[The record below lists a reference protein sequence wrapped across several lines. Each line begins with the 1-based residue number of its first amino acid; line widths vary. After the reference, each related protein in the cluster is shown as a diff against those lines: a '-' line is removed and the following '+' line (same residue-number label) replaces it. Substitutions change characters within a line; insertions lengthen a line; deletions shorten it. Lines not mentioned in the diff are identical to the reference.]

1 MTTRG
6 LQYIIDNASAIE
18 ISRKRTVGQMFTR
31 SGRIRTAERTALQP
45 YVLTVTPPTYARFE
59 DVRDVIEGIT
69 LTDRD
74 INSWIVL
81 SNNSGLNYITDY
93 QGELSTAQVNNLRV
107 ASTGSTATIFGNADF
122 NTSPTLGY
130 TTTTNFD
137 YVDIGGIPNIGDVL
151 ANTSTVCTTS
161 TVIFKAGDYLQ
172 LRTTSAGVVSWST
185 LRTVPLDVLRGSG
198 TTVRV
203 PVHRRWVNLATTADR
218 RGGDLYIGNEV
229 RLRMLITNMPNFK
242 LLPGKIV
249 EWTGDFE
256 LVENIN

>member
-18 ISRKRTVGQMFTR
+18 ISRKRTVAQMFTR

-74 INSWIVL
+74 INSWILL
-81 SNNSGLNYITDY
+81 SNNSNLDYITNY
-93 QGELSTAQVNNLRV
+93 QGDLTTTQVNNLRV

-122 NTSPTLGY
+122 DTSATLGH

-137 YVDIGGIPNIGDVL
+137 YVDLGGIPNIGDL
-151 ANTSTVCTTS
+151 DANGVAITSTS
-161 TVIFKAGDYLQ
+161 TIFRAGDYIQ
-172 LRTTSAGVVSWST
+172 LRTTAAGATSWGIP
-185 LRTVPLDVLRGSG
+185 RTIPLDVLRGTGS
-198 TTVRV
+198 TIRV
-203 PVHRRWVNLATTADR
+203 PVHRRWVNLAISPDR

-256 LVENIN
+256 LVENIT